1 MSAAKRYNGTFFTL
15 EEKSKILSSSLKSFG
30 VVEADKSIQVD
41 LIKRIFKHK
50 SKEYIPRLLH
60 FFLNSNGKD
69 EFWYTQDNKQ
79 E

>member
-1 MSAAKRYNGTFFTL
+1 M
-15 EEKSKILSSSLKSFG
+15 EEKTKVLSSSLKSFG

-60 FFLNSNGKD
+60 FFLNSTGRDK
-69 EFWYTQDNKQ
+69 FWYSQDNKQ